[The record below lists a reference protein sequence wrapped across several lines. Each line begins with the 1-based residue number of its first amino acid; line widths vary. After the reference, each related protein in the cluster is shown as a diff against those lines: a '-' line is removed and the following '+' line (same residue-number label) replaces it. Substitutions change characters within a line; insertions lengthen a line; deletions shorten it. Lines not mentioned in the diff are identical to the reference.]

1 MTDSLMMR
9 VRVLLAA
16 LVFGV
21 MFLGLYAAKA
31 HAYDHWIIRNLKTG
45 KCLADMGEPVPD
57 PYLPSSISC
66 WAPFDDHVRWTRSG
80 MGNGGYRFQNAYTH
94 RCLDYNAHDGMR
106 TFPCHPA
113 YDPYAAFQSWWTN
126 SAGSSYRFRLQ
137 AFVGRGCIADYST
150 GLNMSGC
157 ASTTS
162 PSYANQVWV
171 HSAW

>member
-1 MTDSLMMR
+1 MVR

-21 MFLGLYAAKA
+21 MFLGVYAAKA

-66 WAPFDDHVRWTRSG
+66 WAPFDDSVRWTRSG
-80 MGNGGYRFQNAYTH
+80 MGNGGYRFQNAHTH

-113 YDPYAAFQSWWTN
+113 YDPYAAFQSWSTN